1 MATKQNNNLLFPL
14 ALLVLAILI
23 FVVIFMNNSGKT
35 SDNAYQSDIK
45 QMQTVSASDEVEDIE
60 TDLDNTD
67 LDKLD
72 SELDDIDSLLQ

>member
-1 MATKQNNNLLFPL
+1 MATRQNNNLLFPL